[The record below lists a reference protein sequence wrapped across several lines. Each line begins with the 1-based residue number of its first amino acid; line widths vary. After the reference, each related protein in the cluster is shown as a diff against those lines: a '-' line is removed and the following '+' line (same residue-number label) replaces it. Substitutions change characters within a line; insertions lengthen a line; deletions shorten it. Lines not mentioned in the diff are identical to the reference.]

1 MTERTIEQFMTKSP
15 HTIGHEQT
23 MAVAHRLMRGH
34 GIRHLPVLDAR
45 KLVGLVSQRD
55 LHLIETLGDVDPE
68 EVQVSEAMSQETFT
82 VGPRAALR
90 KVTAEMAEHKYGCAI
105 IVEKDE
111 VVGVFTTVDA
121 CRALSTL
128 LEELRAR
135 K

>member
-1 MTERTIEQFMTKSP
+1 MTLSITTRSW
-15 HTIGHEQT
+15 
-23 MAVAHRLMRGH
+23 R
-34 GIRHLPVLDAR
+34 
-45 KLVGLVSQRD
+45 
-55 LHLIETLGDVDPE
+55 
-68 EVQVSEAMSQETFT
+68 TFT
-82 VGPRAALR
+82 VGPRSALR
-90 KVTAEMAEHKYGCAI
+90 TVTAEMAEHKYGCAI